1 MALMVL
7 PVMAGKTPKQWDFQ
21 LNDEGECVVEK
32 TFSTSKDAATAIKAV
47 KAVVNKQTF
56 ENRSTISQTNESIT
70 YSIKKNTKTRW
81 NPFAGNF
88 NEAMAFQM
96 EVTYADGKIIL
107 KLSDFTLENKYEGYG
122 KRVDSDTFS
131 GKISEYNDAA
141 ERAASAKG
149 KAKKDAEGVME
160 EVNDSLNMC
169 QEELDKIF
177 AAIRKAL

>member
-7 PVMAGKTPKQWDFQ
+7 PVMAGKTPKQWNFQ
-21 LNDEGECVVEK
+21 LNEEGECVVEK
-32 TFSTSKDAATAIKAV
+32 TINTSKDAATALKAV
-47 KAVVNKQTF
+47 KAAINKQTF
-56 ENRSTISQTNESIT
+56 EERNTISQTAESIT

-96 EVTYADGKIIL
+96 EVTYADGKIVL

-141 ERAASAKG
+141 ERAANNKG